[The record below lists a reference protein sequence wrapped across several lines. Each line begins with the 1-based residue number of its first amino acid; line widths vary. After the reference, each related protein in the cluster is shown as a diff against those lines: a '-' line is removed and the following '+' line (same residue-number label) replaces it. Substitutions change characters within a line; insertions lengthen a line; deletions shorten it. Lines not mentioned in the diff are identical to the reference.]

1 MLAKFQPKAAVQDPD
16 FDNRHAAREA
26 ELERVR
32 AERAAEREAKK
43 QASLDA
49 EQAKVDAER
58 KQREE
63 ADQARRLTQREQLMA
78 MYGRK
83 RGG

>member
-43 QASLDA
+43 QASLNA
-49 EQAKVDAER
+49 EQAKIDAER

-63 ADQARRLTQREQLMA
+63 ADQARRLSQREQLMA